1 MESFDFS
8 NKKILIAGVGG
19 IGSAV
24 VSLLASLNAE
34 LYLLD
39 IDVDKCN
46 KLTLDYKNVKGY
58 LGCDFSNVN
67 GIEIKIDE
75 IIAQAGPLDGFVFCS
90 GITASRP
97 FKMAK
102 YDAMLN
108 VMNINFFSFVEI
120 VRCITKKKNCNIG
133 MSIVGLSSV
142 GAILGNPSQTAYCAS
157 KAAMNGAVRSIAKEL
172 APKGIRINTIAP
184 GTTDTPMFRAAE
196 KDFGKDSNAFN
207 ERLGRQYLGLCQPE
221 DIANSVA
228 FLLSGMSRMIT
239 GSCLGVDGG
248 KLTS

>member
-8 NKKILIAGVGG
+8 KKKILIAGVGG

-120 VRCITKKKNCNIG
+120 VRCITKKKNYNIG

-157 KAAMNGAVRSIAKEL
+157 KAAMNGAV
-172 APKGIRINTIAP
+172 
-184 GTTDTPMFRAAE
+184 
-196 KDFGKDSNAFN
+196 
-207 ERLGRQYLGLCQPE
+207 
-221 DIANSVA
+221 
-228 FLLSGMSRMIT
+228 
-239 GSCLGVDGG
+239 
-248 KLTS
+248 

>member
-108 VMNINFFSFVEI
+108 VMNINFFSFV
-120 VRCITKKKNCNIG
+120 
-133 MSIVGLSSV
+133 
-142 GAILGNPSQTAYCAS
+142 
-157 KAAMNGAVRSIAKEL
+157 
-172 APKGIRINTIAP
+172 
-184 GTTDTPMFRAAE
+184 
-196 KDFGKDSNAFN
+196 
-207 ERLGRQYLGLCQPE
+207 
-221 DIANSVA
+221 
-228 FLLSGMSRMIT
+228 
-239 GSCLGVDGG
+239 
-248 KLTS
+248 